1 MAVPKIIFMTGC
13 VSGIGL
19 ATAERLARDPDQ
31 RFLVI
36 ATVIS
41 LDLKGDLVAAV
52 GDALDKTVFIKK
64 MDITKD
70 DDIFSVVD
78 EVMKE
83 HGRIDVFRKNYS
95 KICPFTIHLKCQG
108 CDIQNI
114 YLF

>member
-1 MAVPKIIFMTGC
+1 MTSQQVVLVTGC

-19 ATAERLARDPDQ
+19 ATAERLARDPDK

-64 MDITKD
+64 MDVTKD
-70 DDIFSVVD
+70 DDINSVVSD
-78 EVMKE
+78 VISR
-83 HGRIDVFRKNYS
+83 HGRIDVVGK
-95 KICPFTIHLKCQG
+95 
-108 CDIQNI
+108 
-114 YLF
+114 

>member
-1 MAVPKIIFMTGC
+1 MTGC

-83 HGRIDVFRKNYS
+83 HDGLTFFVRTIRKFARLQY
-95 KICPFTIHLKCQG
+95 I
-108 CDIQNI
+108 
-114 YLF
+114 

>member
-1 MAVPKIIFMTGC
+1 MGECQVVLMTGC

-19 ATAERLARDPDQ
+19 ATAERLARDPEQ

-52 GDALDKTVFIKK
+52 GDALDKTIFIKE

-70 DDIFSVVD
+70 EQVFMVVD
-78 EVMKE
+78 ETIQQ
-83 HGRIDVFRKNYS
+83 HGRIDILRK
-95 KICPFTIHLKCQG
+95 L
-108 CDIQNI
+108 
-114 YLF
+114 LFSD